1 MLGNRTRQTFAFP
14 LTTAITLAA
23 LLVPALVFGVG
34 ITYAPGAVLSDIH
47 SQRPNL
53 SVLTFEVPGGLIV
66 ADRISQGTESAYGEA
81 FKPQHKNSEFYLI
94 QSKGHRHDPTQTE
107 QQLNAL
113 GHIHWRRDA
122 SFVVEIPGAHQSE
135 FAATNLEIGRASC
148 RERV

>member
-66 ADRISQGTESAYGEA
+66 ADRISQAYLVLLDGPTAKAPTRAELAALITLQKKVQAIWGDGADNTDTRTE
-81 FKPQHKNSEFYLI
+81 
-94 QSKGHRHDPTQTE
+94 T
-107 QQLNAL
+107 
-113 GHIHWRRDA
+113 
-122 SFVVEIPGAHQSE
+122 
-135 FAATNLEIGRASC
+135 
-148 RERV
+148 